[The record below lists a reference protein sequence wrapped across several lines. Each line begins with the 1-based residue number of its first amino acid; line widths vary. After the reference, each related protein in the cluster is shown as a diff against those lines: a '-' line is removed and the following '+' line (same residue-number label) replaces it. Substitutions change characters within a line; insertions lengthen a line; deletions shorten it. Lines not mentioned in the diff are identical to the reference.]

1 MNRKMKKSASMIV
14 IGFTII
20 TAIPLRSQ
28 DAPSASEYSAGDP
41 RLAIYL
47 EQALSRNPGIL
58 QSFARYQAARA
69 RLPQVSSLPDPL
81 LNVTNYLR
89 SPETRVGAQTT
100 MLSLSQKLP
109 WFGKLSGREKI
120 AAKEAAVYRY
130 IHEAKRRDVVREV
143 KLVYYDLGYID
154 RALDITREEI
164 SVLEHHETLA
174 RARYEQGV
182 GLQQGVVKLQAE
194 ITRGQN
200 RLEELG
206 RQRVDLESVLNSLRD
221 LPADSPVEKIR
232 PPRRAEVRIDRD
244 ELYRIGRNH
253 NPEIQAA
260 LLQIEK
266 NEKRIHLARKD
277 YWPDF
282 TIGAGFTNVTGRS
295 DPAGILNPPGQD
307 GKNIYSLSVGINI
320 PVRRRKYDAAVAEAT
335 EDTMA
340 SREGY
345 RDAVNV
351 MEASVRAI
359 GFRMET
365 LDRQIALVGNTLLPQ
380 AEHSLRS
387 TEAAYGTG
395 EVGVLELLDG
405 QRTLLDVRLGLERYA
420 SDYAKSIADLERAIG
435 VPFRERNP

>member
-1 MNRKMKKSASMIV
+1 MNRKMKQSVSMMV
-14 IGFTII
+14 IGFTIL
-20 TAIPLRSQ
+20 TAVPLRSR
-28 DAPSASEYSAGDP
+28 DAPIASEYSAGDP

-81 LNVTNYLR
+81 LNVTHYLR

-100 MLSLSQKLP
+100 TLSLSQKLP
-109 WFGKLSGREKI
+109 WFGKLSDRKKI

-130 IHEAKRRDVVREV
+130 IHEAGTKDVVREV
-143 KLVYYDLGYID
+143 KLAYHGLGYID

-164 SVLEHHETLA
+164 SVLERHEALA

-194 ITRGQN
+194 ITRERN

-206 RQRVDLESVLNSLRD
+206 RQRVDLEAVLNSLRD
-221 LPADSPVEKIR
+221 LPADSPVEKI
-232 PPRRAEVRIDRD
+232 PPRRRADLRIDRE
-244 ELYRIGRNH
+244 ELYRIGRDNS
-253 NPEIQAA
+253 PEIQAA
-260 LLQIEK
+260 LLRIERD
-266 NEKRIHLARKD
+266 EKRIHLARKD

-307 GKNIYSLSVGINI
+307 GKNIYGLSVGINI

-335 EDTMA
+335 EDTLA

-351 MEASVRAI
+351 MEASIRAI
-359 GFRMET
+359 AFRMET
-365 LDRQIALVGNTLLPQ
+365 LDRQISLVGNTLMPQ

-405 QRTLLDVRLGLERYA
+405 ERMLLDVRLGLERYT

-435 VPFRERNP
+435 APIEGRNP

>member
-1 MNRKMKKSASMIV
+1 MKKSASMIV